1 LNIEISPA
9 NCYELPMT
17 NQLHH
22 PAPEE
27 IALPVVLAALGDE
40 TRLAIISLLARFG
53 EDERN
58 MTCSYFLS
66 LGSKT
71 ALSYHIG
78 KLREAGIIH
87 VRPEGTKR
95 LLSLRRTDLEKRF
108 PGFLDSILA
117 SAAQL
122 SSATAVASSESQ
134 KQSGL

>member
-1 LNIEISPA
+1 
-9 NCYELPMT
+9 MT
-17 NQLHH
+17 NTLHH

-27 IALPVVLAALGDE
+27 ITLPTVLAALGDE
-40 TRLAIISLLARFG
+40 TRLAIISMLARFG

-95 LLSLRRTDLEKRF
+95 LLSLRRTDLETRF
-108 PGFLDSILA
+108 PGFLASILA
-117 SAAQL
+117 SAEQLTPGAASL
-122 SSATAVASSESQ
+122 SSEFPG
-134 KQSGL
+134 QSGLQS

>member
-1 LNIEISPA
+1 
-9 NCYELPMT
+9 MT
-17 NQLHH
+17 NALYH
-22 PAPEE
+22 PASEE
-27 IALPVVLAALGDE
+27 IALPAVLAALGDE
-40 TRLAIISLLARFG
+40 TRLTIISMLARFG

-95 LLSLRRTDLEKRF
+95 LLSLRRTDLENRF
-108 PGFLDSILA
+108 PGFLESILV

-122 SSATAVASSESQ
+122 STSTGAPPSEFPE
-134 KQSGL
+134 QSGLQS

>member
-1 LNIEISPA
+1 
-9 NCYELPMT
+9 MT
-17 NQLHH
+17 NALYH

-27 IALPVVLAALGDE
+27 IALPAVLAALGDE
-40 TRLAIISLLARFG
+40 TRLTIISMLARFG

-78 KLREAGIIH
+78 KLREAGIIY

-122 SSATAVASSESQ
+122 SPGAVPSSTEFP
-134 KQSGL
+134 KQSGLPS